1 MNIFC
6 LFTLLLCL
14 AQPISAEEHGESGGG
29 GSSNSG
35 GEGGGEEKKSKGEE
49 KEAPGFITVGPF
61 IVGIIKNDQAVGYL
75 KLSVKVHTKD
85 QAYEETLKN
94 MGPRLRSEY
103 IINLSSV
110 LSNIWITGLKPD
122 LKNIKEILQLITNR
136 TLGNDKVEAVLVENF
151 YFTEQEAPRL
161 SKTG

>member
-1 MNIFC
+1 M
-6 LFTLLLCL
+6 
-14 AQPISAEEHGESGGG
+14 
-29 GSSNSG
+29 
-35 GEGGGEEKKSKGEE
+35 
-49 KEAPGFITVGPF
+49 
-61 IVGIIKNDQAVGYL
+61 GYL